1 MATMEIAVEIG
12 TGYTSIYVM
21 GNGVVLHEPTVIAF
35 IGDPKN
41 KKVHAVGAEAE
52 RMLGKTPDRTTLVYP
67 VVDGVIADA
76 EACGLLLKEFV
87 KKILPDN
94 YILFPKI
101 KAILGIPTGL
111 TLDERAIYED
121 VCSTAGISEVTMIDD
136 IILSGVGLDLPIE
149 AAGGRVVVNVGAGV
163 TEIAAMSLA
172 GVVSGCGVTI
182 GGNMMDK
189 AIVDYVAG
197 RYDLKIGP
205 LTARKIKDEIG
216 SLYENDM
223 SDMLVAGSDVKT
235 KNTASK
241 YVTAED
247 ICYVVKPYYL
257 RIADAVESIINMCPP
272 EVVGEIRKMGIYVV
286 GGGSRILGIDK
297 LFADRLEVNVYTVEE
312 PELCAI
318 YGAGKLLN
326 DKELLKKI
334 FLQK

>member
-1 MATMEIAVEIG
+1 MEIAVEIG

-21 GNGVVLHEPTVIAF
+21 GNGVVLREPTVIAF

-52 RMLGKTPDRTTLVYP
+52 KMFGKTPERTNLVYP

-76 EACGLLLKEFV
+76 DACALLLKEFV
-87 KKILPDN
+87 KKILPES
-94 YILFPKI
+94 YIFAPKI
-101 KAILGIPTGL
+101 KAIVGIPTGL
-111 TLDERAIYED
+111 TLDERATYED
-121 VCSTAGISEVTMIDD
+121 VCSFAGINEVTMIDC
-136 IILSGVGLDLPIE
+136 IILSGVGLDLPI
-149 AAGGRVVVNVGAGV
+149 ALAGGRVVVNIGAGV

-197 RYDLKIGP
+197 KYNLKIGN
-205 LTARKIKDEIG
+205 LTARKIKDAIG

-223 SDMLVAGSDVKT
+223 SDMYVMGSDVNT
-235 KNTASK
+235 KNTAADF
-241 YVTAED
+241 VTAED
-247 ICYVVKPYYL
+247 ICKVVKPYYM
-257 RIADAVESIINMCPP
+257 RIADAVESIINSCPP
-272 EVVGEIRKMGIYVV
+272 EVVGEIHKTGIHVV

-297 LFADRLEVNVYTVEE
+297 LFSDRLGVKVYTVEE

-318 YGAGKLLN
+318 HGAGKLLN